1 MSLRNF
7 SEGPR
12 FSIGPFQKVQAEV
25 IYFLSLVGKNKMPP
39 SLSPPMARP
48 WWLIVSK
55 AFEISINK
63 TQTESPFVKAFSSFL
78 IFLQDNVDSHLTF
91 KNQLCNLIVSQS
103 YRTLFVYIGFSQRFL
118 IHAIKDLWAYSSL
131 SLTDLVLIT
140 TYDTHCFLLPFMFF
154 LHSLRL
160 LHIND
165 FETNTFLVELMTQL
179 SYNVIHQSVEYCCVS
194 TTAVMNPFFFFMN
207 PFSFFWS
214 LFSGDNYI

>member
-1 MSLRNF
+1 MEKIKCPL
-7 SEGPR
+7 
-12 FSIGPFQKVQAEV
+12 
-25 IYFLSLVGKNKMPP
+25 P
-39 SLSPPMARP
+39 SPLQWLRP